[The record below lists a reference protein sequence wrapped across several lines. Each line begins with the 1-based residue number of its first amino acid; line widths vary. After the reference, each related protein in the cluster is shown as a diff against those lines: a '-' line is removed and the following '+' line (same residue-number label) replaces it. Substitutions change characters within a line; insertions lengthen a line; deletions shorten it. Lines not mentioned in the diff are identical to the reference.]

1 MPFTKKKKK
10 KKNFKITKNSFKGKT
25 HQNLMSDTHA
35 PIIIS
40 LCDVQGH
47 VGEKTSKGTEK
58 CGTCQ
63 GAKIDPKSPS

>member
-1 MPFTKKKKK
+1 
-10 KKNFKITKNSFKGKT
+10 
-25 HQNLMSDTHA
+25 MSDTHA